1 MIFFLNCNLTIRV
14 IENNEFGDP
23 SNVAENSAPIRHQQS
38 SRWTYK
44 HKRHVER
51 DVCFK
56 DRHFMVFYCI
66 LHGNLMCCLKSV
78 KISSLFTIIWDTG
91 QFQKSMNILA
101 IVNNVY
107 K

>member
-1 MIFFLNCNLTIRV
+1 MLLKIQHLSDI
-14 IENNEFGDP
+14 
-23 SNVAENSAPIRHQQS
+23 NSLHGGPTNTTVTS
-38 SRWTYK
+38 K
-44 HKRHVER
+44 GMF
-51 DVCFK
+51 DCFK

-66 LHGNLMCCLKSV
+66 LHGNLMCCLISV